1 MHRMSSAARS
11 LIFCVLGSI
20 AAALVLAAPAHATVS
35 VDGDFAAIDTF
46 QALNSTDTQSR
57 DKDGSDFVGFG
68 ENLLPPP
75 LTGPEGSAK
84 AFVSQASTIIT
95 PDFNSPFS
103 PVQGIG
109 FDGRLTA
116 KATKSS
122 NPAPGVPV
130 ASPEGEFSVDFTLS
144 DPTKIQFAGSLL
156 ARNTDSNDCTELN
169 AELSGSTNH
178 LFSARDGGDCGAPR
192 RPSKGFLV
200 EQVLPAGSYSFDAD
214 YSATVDPEEPGTSTA
229 SGAADV
235 ILAFAPPDT
244 KITSAKFIGNK
255 ATFEFK
261 AIGEAKKFECALTR
275 KGKPKFKGCSS
286 PVAYKHLKK
295 GRYEFSVAAVGKA
308 GPEASPAT
316 KSFRV
321 K

>member
-1 MHRMSSAARS
+1 
-11 LIFCVLGSI
+11 V
-20 AAALVLAAPAHATVS
+20 VAAPAHATVS
-35 VDGDFAAIDTF
+35 VDGNFAAIDTF

-57 DKDGSDFVGFG
+57 DKDGSDFVAFG

-84 AFVSQASTIIT
+84 AFVSQASSIIT
-95 PDFNSPFS
+95 PDFNAPFS

-109 FDGRLTA
+109 LDGRLTA
-116 KATKSS
+116 KATKSA

-130 ASPEGEFSVDFTLS
+130 SSPEGEFSVDFTLS
-144 DPTKIQFAGSLL
+144 DPTEVQFAGSLL

-169 AELSGSTNH
+169 VELSGPPDH

-200 EQVLPAGSYSFDAD
+200 EQVLPAGNYSLDAD

-244 KITSAKFIGNK
+244 KITSVKFNKHK
-255 ATFEFK
+255 ATFGFK
-261 AIGEAKKFECALTR
+261 AIGGARKFQCALTR
-275 KGKPKFKGCSS
+275 KGKPKFKSCSS
-286 PVAYKHLKK
+286 PVTYKHLKK
-295 GRYEFSVAAVGKA
+295 GRYEFAVAAVGKA